1 MIRKTLFAL
10 TLAFAG
16 STAAFAA
23 DNPQL
28 QTASSQEVT
37 HLTVAGDYP
46 SQPGPYTVI
55 YREWSDLAG

>member
-23 DNPQL
+23 EAPEA
-28 QTASSQEVT
+28 TSQNVT
-37 HLTVAGDYP
+37 TLTVAGDYP
-46 SQPGPYTVI
+46 SEPGPYTVI